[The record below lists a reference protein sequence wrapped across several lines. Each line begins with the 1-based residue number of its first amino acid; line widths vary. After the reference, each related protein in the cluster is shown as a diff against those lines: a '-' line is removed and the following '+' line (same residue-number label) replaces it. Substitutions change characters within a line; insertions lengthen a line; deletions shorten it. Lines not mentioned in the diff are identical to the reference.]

1 MRACKNLWTAKK
13 RKQEDLKDRVIYLQR
28 KIDKLYEIVEEQEHR
43 IVQLEIMSK
52 LGN

>member
-1 MRACKNLWTAKK
+1 MRACKNLLMAKK

-43 IVQLEIMSK
+43 IVQLEIARK

>member
-1 MRACKNLWTAKK
+1 MRACKNLWMAKK

-28 KIDKLYEIVEEQEHR
+28 KIDKLYKTVEEQEHR
-43 IVQLEIMSK
+43 IVQLEIARK